1 MLSADAVYTLDYS
14 AVVEQH
20 LDSGADATMVTT
32 RVDPQDAARY
42 GVVDTDNH
50 GRVTGYAY
58 KPERPGGDLVSNE
71 VFVFEPHRLLDLL
84 EGEAGEAGEE
94 GLRDLGHRVLPQ
106 LVRDGGG
113 QEYRFEGYWQDV
125 GTVDSYWSAHMDLL
139 AADAPIRLDDPEWPI
154 YTVGGT
160 RGPARVFPGA
170 LVGDALL
177 APGVRGYGIVD
188 KAVLGPG
195 VTVKEGATVKDAVV
209 LHETIIEPGATVER
223 AVVDSG
229 VRVLAGARVGGPHT
243 RDAGNNG
250 ITLVGQGQTVPR
262 GAQLLP
268 GARYPDGQ

>member
-1 MLSADAVYTLDYS
+1 M
-14 AVVEQH
+14 
-20 LDSGADATMVTT
+20 
-32 RVDPQDAARY
+32 
-42 GVVDTDNH
+42 
-50 GRVTGYAY
+50 
-58 KPERPGGDLVSNE
+58 
-71 VFVFEPHRLLDLL
+71 FVFEPRRLLDLL
-84 EGEAGEAGEE
+84 DEEAGEAGEE

-113 QEYRFEGYWQDV
+113 REYRFEGYWQDV

-160 RGPARVFPGA
+160 RGPARVLPGA
-170 LVGDALL
+170 LVGDAPL

-209 LHETIIEPGATVER
+209 LHDTVIEPGATVVR

-243 RDAGNNG
+243 RDADNNA
-250 ITLVGQGQTVPR
+250 ITWSDRARRCRAAPNCLQAPAFPLGSDPVGVVECDGEPR
-262 GAQLLP
+262 HGERRPIDEDADQRAIRRSLDLQRSIRRCRVVALAYP
-268 GARYPDGQ
+268 RAESARIHR